1 MFAECL
7 FWKQGSKDIE
17 AIKAV
22 INLLTL
28 HMDGLRFSAPCTGI
42 ISGPTGSGK
51 TSFTLN
57 LLKHSD
63 KMFTEP
69 INKIYYFYGV
79 WQRAFEGFTGDRL
92 VYLQELPTQERI
104 NSLTNGD
111 HNLVIIDDM
120 QITALNDSFIAN
132 LFSRESHHRNLSVFL
147 LLQNLFHQGKYARD
161 ISLNSHYFILFKNPR
176 DFQQIRYL
184 GTQLG
189 IKKKLRDA
197 YEDATLLPF
206 SYLLIDLSP
215 RSDSTYMLRS
225 HIFPFEDM
233 VVYK

>member
-17 AIKAV
+17 AIKGV

-69 INKIYYFYGV
+69 INKLYYFYGV

-132 LFSRESHHRNLSVFL
+132 LFSHESHHRNLSVFL

-176 DFQQIRYL
+176 DCQQIRYL
-184 GTQLG
+184 RTQLG
-189 IKKKLRDA
+189 IKKN
-197 YEDATLLPF
+197 
-206 SYLLIDLSP
+206 
-215 RSDSTYMLRS
+215 
-225 HIFPFEDM
+225 
-233 VVYK
+233 